1 MLLHNR
7 APLLPRQKSFIPPQ
21 IPNPFI
27 HEINL
32 KFTDR
37 IRMLLCGLF
46 ILPLRIIVFVT
57 VLIMAWLIAFCT
69 TSCNLNVGMEPLTGW
84 RRNVSK
90 SILSCLGRL
99 LFFSM
104 GFHVRITGKPA
115 SFSESP
121 IFVVSPHSSF
131 FDGIAVV
138 ASGMP
143 STVSREENIA
153 VPIFGRILHSL
164 QPILVSRTD
173 PDSRK
178 NTINEIKK
186 RTTSQG
192 QWPQVC
198 NTEKAF
204 DRVDWRF
211 CDPTLST
218 HGLRPTHDVMDP
230 FSLFL
235 HNSSS
240 AGQWSLDTVTWTWQ
254 GYTATKL
261 LLMTACQFCTNV
273 EVEFLPVY
281 NPSEEEKKDF
291 FLYAS
296 NVRNVMAKALGLP
309 ITDHTYEDCRL
320 MLTARDL
327 TLPMEAG
334 LVEFTKINKKLGTKW
349 HDVNKQLEVFA
360 SIADLSKG
368 GRIGLEEFASHLKLP
383 VSDVLKELF
392 ALFDRNKDG
401 TIDFREYIIGIAI
414 LCNPANSEETIQM
427 AFKLFDAD
435 QDGCIT
441 EDEFSSLLR
450 CSLGVPDLEVSAL
463 FQDMDADKSAKITY
477 EEFKNFFLKH
487 PEYAKLFTTYLE
499 HQKYYMYISQ
509 QKEEEES
516 LLKPHISKDHDDT
529 NIKDE
534 SLGTTDKKDD

>member
-1 MLLHNR
+1 MVLHYR

-21 IPNPFI
+21 IPNPFV
-27 HEINL
+27 HEISL
-32 KFTDR
+32 TFTDK

-46 ILPLRIIVFVT
+46 ILPLRIIFFLLI
-57 VLIMAWLIAFCT
+57 LIMAWFVASFT
-69 TSCNLNVGMEPLTGW
+69 TCCISKLSLEPLKGW

-90 SILSCLGRL
+90 YVLSCLGRL

-104 GFHVRITGKPA
+104 GFHVRIVGKPA

-121 IFVVSPHSSF
+121 IFVVAPHSSF
-131 FDGIAVV
+131 FDGIAVI

-143 STVSREENIA
+143 STVSRAENIA
-153 VPIFGRILHSL
+153 VPIFGSILHSL
-164 QPILVSRTD
+164 QPIMVSRTD

-178 NTINEIKK
+178 NTINEITK
-186 RTTSQG
+186 RATSQG
-192 QWPQVC
+192 EWPQVLIFPEGTC
-198 NTEKAF
+198 TNRSCLISFKPGAFYPAVPVQPIILRYPNT
-204 DRVDWRF
+204 
-211 CDPTLST
+211 
-218 HGLRPTHDVMDP
+218 
-230 FSLFL
+230 
-235 HNSSS
+235 
-240 AGQWSLDTVTWTWQ
+240 LDTVTWTWQ
-254 GYTATKL
+254 GYTVAKL
-261 LLMTACQFCTNV
+261 LFMTVCQFCTNV

-281 NPSEEEKKDF
+281 VPSEEEKKDY

-309 ITDHTYEDCRL
+309 LTDHTYEDCRL

-334 LVEFTKINKKLGTKW
+334 LVEFTKISKKLSIKW
-349 HDVNKQLEVFA
+349 HDVQKQLAIFA

-368 GRIGLEEFASHLKLP
+368 GRIGIEEFASHLKLP
-383 VSDVLKELF
+383 VTDVLRELF

-427 AFKLFDAD
+427 AFKLFDID
-435 QDGCIT
+435 QDGSIT

-450 CSLGVPDLEVSAL
+450 CSLGVPDLEVSKL
-463 FQDMDADKSAKITY
+463 FHDMDADKSGKITY

-499 HQKYYMYISQ
+499 HQKFFMHMLQ
-509 QKEEEES
+509 QTENEEN
-516 LLKPHISKDHDDT
+516 LLLPHITENRDPI
-529 NIKDE
+529 NMKDE
-534 SLGTTDKKDD
+534 AINTTDKKED